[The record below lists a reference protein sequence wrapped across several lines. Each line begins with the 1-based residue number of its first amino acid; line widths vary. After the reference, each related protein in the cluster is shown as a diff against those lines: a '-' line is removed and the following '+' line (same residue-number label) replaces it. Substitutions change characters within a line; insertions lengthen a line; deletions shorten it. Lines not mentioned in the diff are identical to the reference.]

1 MATAAIN
8 ERVRDAAA
16 TVRDTTVA
24 ACRQAA
30 AMSREALGGDTVEDL
45 TYAADRTARKMR
57 RGLQVVDDFRS
68 ETAHRIKRQPFT
80 AVGLTLALGLVV
92 GVVIG
97 RLDVKRQLIAAL
109 RNE

>member
-16 TVRDTTVA
+16 AVRDTTVA

-30 AMSREALGGDTVEDL
+30 AMSREALGEDTAENL
-45 TYAADRTARKMR
+45 TYVAELTAHKVRG
-57 RGLQVVDDFRS
+57 GLQVVDDLRS
-68 ETAHRIKRQPFT
+68 ETAHRVKRHPFT

-97 RLDVKRQLIAAL
+97 RLDVKRRLIAA
-109 RNE
+109 RSDE